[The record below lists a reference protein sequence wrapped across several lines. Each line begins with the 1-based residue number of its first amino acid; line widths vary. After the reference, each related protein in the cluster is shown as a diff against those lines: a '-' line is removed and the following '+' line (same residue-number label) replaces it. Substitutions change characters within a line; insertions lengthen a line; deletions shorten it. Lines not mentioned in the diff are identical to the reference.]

1 MIDGS
6 ESIELQPLIANSQNV
21 QTNNYYHYYTRNNIS
36 LLLTISDC
44 EYLESRRFI
53 NTISDHTF
61 QNLCAAVFETIWVPN
76 RYNIQ
81 NIVAMDFL
89 FGQNETQEFIN
100 VVSTETTFF
109 ALLPFDLVCLAS
121 VGIYPF
127 HDLNARIE
135 IELGFGS
142 VREFHQN
149 ENPHDHQR
157 QL

>member
-6 ESIELQPLIANSQNV
+6 ETIELQPLIANSQNV

>member
-1 MIDGS
+1 M
-6 ESIELQPLIANSQNV
+6 L
-21 QTNNYYHYYTRNNIS
+21 NNYSVGSHNYYYYTRNNVT

-53 NTISDHTF
+53 NSTSDHNF
-61 QNLCAAVFETIWVPN
+61 QNLCAAIFESIWVPN

-81 NIVAMDFL
+81 NLVAMDFL
-89 FGQNETQEFIN
+89 FGQNETQEFITT
-100 VVSTETTFF
+100 VSTETTFF
-109 ALLPFDLVCLAS
+109 GLLPYDLVCLAS
-121 VGIYPF
+121 VGLYPF

-149 ENPHDHQR
+149 ENPHQHQR